1 MFGKEAV
8 IAADRCTKA
17 FLFCG
22 SLSLHCWANTWSH
35 RLLSNA
41 GSWSRIGF
49 GPHRRVSVTD
59 KGRPR
64 SYMTSSWLIL
74 YGILIRLLYRPSRY
88 TLHSSVFQSVVE
100 TLPHAAPLIFRLFI
114 HNRVG
119 VNTHFM
125 SLILTTESSSSFWHF
140 QRILLLCC
148 LFLQLDP
155 TIWLIV

>member
-8 IAADRCTKA
+8 ITTHRISKV
-17 FLFCG
+17 FLFG
-22 SLSLHCWANTWSH
+22 RSLSLHCWANSWSG
-35 RLLSNA
+35 RLLLHW
-41 GSWSRIGF
+41 GSWSRNLF
-49 GPHRRVSVTD
+49 LTHQRVTPTD

-64 SYMTSSWLIL
+64 SYMTPSWLIL
-74 YGILIRLLYRPSRY
+74 YGILIRLLYRSSRY

-100 TLPHAAPLIFRLFI
+100 TLPHAAPLIFRLII

-119 VNTHFM
+119 VNTHFV

-140 QRILLLCC
+140 KRILLLCC
-148 LFLQLDP
+148 LFLELNP